1 MNKNTSLVK
10 RVLCAWVSLCM
21 VLTLM
26 VPAPVFATAS
36 HAEGVGEQ
44 SAQPVQ
50 TEDARNKD
58 EGSVPEDA
66 VSEDATPAPE
76 DAAPAQ
82 EDAAQ
87 VQEDSE
93 AANGETNTDSSN
105 ELSEVA
111 ELVQNTENE
120 ATSPQEE
127 PIPAQADVVFDE
139 KNTTTVTTADQ
150 LVNAVADAPGGATIL
165 LGADIALDEALWV
178 FGMGSLTIN
187 LCSHELSRHLD
198 QTALHGSVIEV
209 GNETTLTICDNIRAK
224 GKITGGK
231 TFRGGAIYNLGTLNI
246 IGGELSGNTAV
257 DGGAIWNAGVVHMT
271 NCYLLHNEARRSG
284 GAIANVGGGEVVAI
298 GCRINNNVVRSD
310 YDPLEYE
317 YEGNGGGVLNE
328 GVMTL
333 RDCTIQQNSATYGG
347 GVANRFDND
356 AHVANN
362 KDATVLISNCDI
374 SENTATKQ
382 GAGVCALNGLYEPSD
397 TKPSVTIEKSTRI
410 LRNTVDGYGGGLYV
424 SKDCTVL
431 FKDSTI
437 AENETGRAGGGIHCE
452 GTLQMSGSP
461 VVKDNTRSQ
470 TLENIYMT
478 YGKTIHIVGEFKSGA
493 YVSWPVSRFEAQQVI
508 TTGYGDF
515 NGEADA
521 AQYFYPYGESNFYYG
536 HTVYTRSNE
545 AMVGANMPY
554 LDETGA
560 EQVCYNYVVV
570 TGNSQKTMSEGWYY
584 VYGEL
589 NLSDRAEVLGG
600 HARIILG
607 GNCTATYSKGI
618 TVEDGATLSIYRQPE
633 LEGKLIAKGEENC
646 AGIGSTRNKMPGNV
660 NIYGGVI
667 EATGGRFGAGIGGGI
682 NYRGFSTT
690 TQPNA
695 TLHIFGGTVTARGGE
710 FASGI
715 GGGQRMSNP
724 HIVIDGGTIEAHGG
738 SQGTGIGAGANGPVF
753 RSIEING
760 GDVTAVG
767 GGGAG
772 IGAGYNC
779 EPLMNPS
786 VYGPI
791 ILRGG
796 TIKASSINS
805 NDAGIR
811 KGAGIGGGA
820 YERAV
825 GSSYVHG
832 TDTFTGAGI
841 VVMCGAVLEATG
853 SDWTGLTELNASP
866 LGSGSVSTKQ
876 LKIRLNYD
884 STKPDESMDY
894 MVFDKNGN
902 KLLAE
907 ERVAACRDSS
917 FVRLEPCDHADQT
930 ITRAADGTRVASCKY
945 CGREGEVCTLTFE
958 PGEGKGKAFTQI
970 VTPEIDVELP
980 DASVFESPDGAK
992 KLVAW
997 RIGNDLYAPKEKVH
1011 ITQDCTVVAQ
1021 WTITWASLQRF
1032 IDESWGS
1039 TSIYLSN
1046 DVVATEQDTTLLVP
1060 AGKKIMILLEGH
1072 SINRNVTQACDNGTV
1087 IRVEG
1092 SLEIRD
1098 HSEED
1103 EHAYITGGNSTQNA
1117 GGIYVARGGSLRL
1130 FGGHIT
1136 QNYADKG
1143 GGVYLERGGSFNLTS
1158 GSVCTN
1164 FAKTGGGIYLEGGTC
1179 TMTGGDVVDNR
1190 ATDTHGGGVFI
1201 NSGSLQMSYGKI
1213 VDNAANK
1220 WGAGVMVQSGTF
1232 EFTHG
1237 SIQRN
1242 AAGAYGGGIYVSKNA
1257 TCSLSGSIHVDGN
1270 RAGKVAGAGNV
1281 YLASGAL
1288 MSVPSTLNPYSPI
1301 GITAQKKPSIDAP
1314 VVLTNVFQNSDV
1326 AHCFTSESSSYAL
1339 GTNAE
1344 GQAILG
1350 ISQMVGFDAGE
1361 GTGDMESVAVV
1372 SGSDYVLPECG
1383 FRAPAGHEFAGWMV
1397 AGESDVRAAGSHM
1410 VISRNVTLFA
1420 TWTKSYELWVA
1431 GVRVTAANA
1440 GNILGDG
1447 TARFDE
1453 DSSTLVLNGFH
1464 AQETYT
1470 GAMIRSS
1477 NLDLTVTGNGTV
1489 EGDTR
1494 GIWMDGG
1501 SLTLAGD
1508 FTIRASIRPVQ
1519 VSGSTVTFANG
1530 TFLITGKGYRAGL
1543 GITAS
1548 TVVVKNGVQR
1558 LQIDADVPLNSER
1571 LALEEDLEVKIP
1583 KHAHV
1588 VNGVIRDSQGSE
1600 PRLQVLIAP
1609 AVRPSFRTHSLSL
1622 DGKIGVRFFME
1633 LPTIEDVDWTQSHM
1647 DFSVGGKGAFQASD
1661 SFDAEDK
1668 NNAGT
1673 FYAFTCYVSSI
1684 QMAEPITA
1692 TFHYAEDGVEK
1703 SVAQTYSV
1711 SQYFS
1716 DYESVADQYDQKVTN
1731 LVHAMADYGHYVQ
1744 LYLSAYRKWEIGT
1757 DYAEIKAVTNYT
1769 NQMVDEARVA
1779 TEPYAIECNVP
1790 KDGEIKKVMMSL
1802 DLETDTSIY
1811 LRVHMSANASVTSAV
1826 RADGTTLETAK
1837 AKEGVWRIVVPN
1849 IMADELGSV
1858 HDFVITTSGGTE
1870 ASVRVSALSFAS
1882 VLLHDD
1888 NEDDQNALF
1897 AMTSMYR
1904 YYEAAKAYP
1913 S

>member
-50 TEDARNKD
+50 TEDACNKD
-58 EGSVPEDA
+58 KGSVPEDA

-93 AANGETNTDSSN
+93 AANGEANTDSSN
-105 ELSEVA
+105 ELPEVA

-209 GNETTLTICDNIRAK
+209 GNETTLTICDNIRAE

-298 GCRINNNVVRSD
+298 GCRINNNVVQSD

-397 TKPSVTIEKSTRI
+397 TKPSVTIGKSTRI

-515 NGEADA
+515 NGDADA

-820 YERAV
+820 YERQI
-825 GSSYVHG
+825 GSSYVHRG
-832 TDTFTGAGI
+832 DTFTGAGI
-841 VVMCGAVLEATG
+841 VDLCGAVVEATG
-853 SDWTGLTELNASP
+853 TSGAGDCNASAV
-866 LGSGSVSTKQ
+866 GSGSVSTKQ

-884 STKPDESMDY
+884 SAKPNESMDY
-894 MVFDKNGN
+894 MAFDRNGK
-902 KLLAE
+902 KLLAK
-907 ERVAACRDSS
+907 ERVAACRDTD
-917 FVRLEPCDHADQT
+917 FVRLEPCDHAEQEIAT
-930 ITRAADGTRVASCKY
+930 AEDGAKIASCKY
-945 CGREGEVCTLTFE
+945 CGRVGEVFTIAFE
-958 PGEGKGKAFTQI
+958 PDEGKGAAFTR
-970 VTPEIDVELP
+970 VVPHEIDYELP
-980 DASVFESPDGAK
+980 DGSVFESPDGVK
-992 KLVAW
+992 KLVGW
-997 RIGNDLYAPKEKVH
+997 KIGDELYAPKAKIH
-1011 ITQDCTVVAQ
+1011 ITQDCTAVAQ
-1021 WTITWASLQRF
+1021 WTTTWASLQQY
-1032 IDESWGS
+1032 INESTGKAW
-1039 TSIYLSN
+1039 IYLSN
-1046 DVVATEQDTTLLVP
+1046 DVVATEQDTTLVVP
-1060 AGKKIMILLEGH
+1060 TGKDVMLFMEGH
-1072 SINRNVTQACDNGTV
+1072 SINRNVTEPCVDGTV

-1092 SLEIRD
+1092 SLDVRD
-1098 HSEED
+1098 HSD
-1103 EHAYITGGNSTQNA
+1103 TQNGCIAGGNSTQNA
-1117 GGIYVARGGSLRL
+1117 GGVYVANGGYLRL
-1130 FGGHIT
+1130 FGAHVS
-1136 QNYADKG
+1136 QNYAAKG
-1143 GGVYLERGGSFNLTS
+1143 GGVYVERGGSFDLTA
-1158 GSVCTN
+1158 GSVHTN

-1179 TMTGGDVVDNR
+1179 TLTGGDVVDNR
-1190 ATDTHGGGVFI
+1190 ATDTHGGGIFV
-1201 NSGSLQMSYGKI
+1201 NGGDLQMTRGEI

-1232 EFTHG
+1232 AASLG
-1237 SIQRN
+1237 YIQRN
-1242 AAGAYGGGIYVSKNA
+1242 AAGAYGGGIYVSKGA
-1257 TCSLSGSIHVDGN
+1257 TCSLSGFLHVDGN
-1270 RAGKVAGAGNV
+1270 RAGKTAGAGNV
-1281 YLASGAL
+1281 YLATGAFITI
-1288 MSVPSTLNPYSPI
+1288 PSTLDPYEPI
-1301 GITAQKKPSIDAP
+1301 GVTTQTRPRVDAP
-1314 VVLTNVFQNSDV
+1314 VVLTSGFQDGRADN
-1326 AHCFTSESSSYAL
+1326 CFVSESSAYAV
-1339 GTNAE
+1339 GTSDQGEAV
-1344 GQAILG
+1344 IG
-1350 ISQMVGFDAGE
+1350 ISQTVSFDAGE
-1361 GTGDMESVAVV
+1361 GSGDMDGVAVV
-1372 SGSDYVLPECG
+1372 SGSDYVLPKCD
-1383 FRAPAGHEFAGWMV
+1383 FQAPDGHEFAGWKV

-1420 TWTKSYELWVA
+1420 TWTKNYDLWVA
-1431 GVRVTAANA
+1431 GVRVTSANA

-1453 DSSTLVLNGFH
+1453 ETATLVLNGFH
-1464 AQETYT
+1464 AQGTTYA
-1470 GAMIRSS
+1470 GAMIRATDM
-1477 NLDLTVTGNGTV
+1477 DLTVTGDGVV
-1489 EGDTR
+1489 EGESR
-1494 GIWMDGG
+1494 GIFVDGG
-1501 SLTLAGD
+1501 TLTLGGN
-1508 FTIRASIRPVQ
+1508 FTIRGQVRPVQ
-1519 VSGSTVTFANG
+1519 ATRSTITFTDGSFT
-1530 TFLITGKGYRAGL
+1530 ITGSGYRAAI

-1548 TVVVKNGVQR
+1548 EAVVKNGVKR
-1558 LQIDADVPLNSER
+1558 LQIDADRPMGS
-1571 LALEEDLEVKIP
+1571 ALLTLDEGMEVKIP

-1588 VNGVIRDSQGSE
+1588 ENGIIRDAQDNE
-1600 PRLQVLIAP
+1600 PSLQVVIAP
-1609 AVRPSFRTHSLSL
+1609 AVRPVFRTHSLSL

-1703 SVAQTYSV
+1703 SVSQTYSV

-1731 LVHAMADYGHYVQ
+1731 LVHALADYGHYVQ
-1744 LYLSAYRKWEIGT
+1744 LYLSAYHKWEIGT

-1790 KDGEIKKVMMSL
+1790 KDGEIKKVTMSL

-1811 LRVHMSANASVTSAV
+1811 LRVHMSENASVTSAV

-1837 AKEGVWRIVVPN
+1837 AKEGVWCIVVPN
-1849 IMADELGSV
+1849 IMAYELGSV
-1858 HDFVITTSGGTE
+1858 HDFDITTSGGTE